1 MKKVLHQPSEG
12 KRQMQPQPL
21 IRGAIVLVRAGPNF
35 ECLLACREWHALQ
48 LTGSTNESRIQADCD
63 WVPTCSNTPLH
74 PKNSKKSLATP
85 MGTVT
90 NGVIL
95 RALGGYMRKFKTR
108 RLRALPFRS
117 LLILAGALM
126 LLAAFAP
133 RANADLIA
141 YYNFEGPDTPGFPVN
156 LDSHPPAFFSSGN
169 TMTLSFNVNALS
181 QVNPGLPQNLFPGD
195 PAPNLTALGLSRSGA
210 NSPAHFD
217 IPLNSAQGFFQTMTV
232 SFAINAQGNG
242 FTLANVLFSTNGGGT
257 FTLAFSQVIP
267 SSGTIIVS
275 GALPAAANNTPLLTV
290 RIELTGGQSNGS
302 NLQNVVDNI
311 QINGT
316 IVPEP
321 STVAAGLLGVL
332 GLCWHQRRRLIRS
345 VRFGKA

>member
-1 MKKVLHQPSEG
+1 
-12 KRQMQPQPL
+12 
-21 IRGAIVLVRAGPNF
+21 
-35 ECLLACREWHALQ
+35 
-48 LTGSTNESRIQADCD
+48 
-63 WVPTCSNTPLH
+63 
-74 PKNSKKSLATP
+74 

-108 RLRALPFRS
+108 RPFRL
-117 LLILAGALM
+117 LLILTGAVLLM
-126 LLAAFAP
+126 AALAP
-133 RANADLIA
+133 RANASLIA
-141 YYNFEGPDTPGFPVN
+141 YYNFEGTPTPGFPVN
-156 LDSHPPAFFSSGN
+156 LDSHLPAVAFPSGN
-169 TMTLSFNVNALS
+169 TMTLSFNANALS
-181 QVNPGLPQNLFPGD
+181 LVSPGLPQNLAVGD

-217 IPLNSAQGFFQTMTV
+217 IPLNSSQGFFQAMTV

-321 STVAAGLLGVL
+321 ATIAGGLLGVL
-332 GLCWHQRRRLIRS
+332 GLCWHQRRRLRLLLP
-345 VRFGKA
+345 RLRKA